1 MFLYLRFF
9 LIIFLF
15 SIFISQTYDIGDQI
29 SIADQNIE
37 LNICYGASDHNVHN
51 QFELADLN
59 GDLNGGDYYVIMIDI
74 SAAW

>member
-37 LNICYGASDHNVHN
+37 LNICYGASDHDLHN
-51 QFELADLN
+51 EFSLADLN
-59 GDLNGGDYYVIMIDI
+59 GTLNGGDYHVIMIDI

>member
-37 LNICYGASDHNVHN
+37 LNICYGASEHNHGN
-51 QFELADLN
+51 QLALADLN
-59 GDLNGGDYYVIMIDI
+59 GALNGGDYHVIMIDI